1 MNTKKTVFSRMAK
14 GMPKKQV
21 KLSIVQDLITE
32 FDSLEEASSLA
43 SYLAYEWGDEIMEA
57 FSDFRMKYNI
67 DDFIVNSSVTSLK
80 EYADDYRA
88 KLEELEQK
96 ANDLGLD
103 PSDIYDNYEESK
115 QIVDNAD
122 ELYNDMIS
130 KYREIISYIGIPD
143 FS

>member
-1 MNTKKTVFSRMAK
+1 MNTKKTVFSKIAK

-57 FSDFRMKYNI
+57 FWDFRMKYNI
-67 DDFIVNSSVTSLK
+67 DDFIVNSNATSLK
-80 EYADDYRA
+80 EFADNYRA

-96 ANDLGLD
+96 ANDLGLN

-122 ELYNDMIS
+122 STYNDMIS
-130 KYREIISYIGIPD
+130 KYREIISYISIPD

>member
-1 MNTKKTVFSRMAK
+1 MNTKKTVFSKIAK

-57 FSDFRMKYNI
+57 FWDFRMKYNI
-67 DDFIVNSSVTSLK
+67 DDFIVNSTVTSLK
-80 EYADDYRA
+80 EYADNYRD

-96 ANDLGLD
+96 ANDLGLN

-122 ELYNDMIS
+122 STYNDMIS
-130 KYREIISYIGIPD
+130 KYREIISYISIPD